1 MVWRKDDQFG
11 HKGQIRRELRHLHN
25 GNDIIVSLA
34 CHQNAGFNFT
44 HEDKWC
50 MEHKRNYSKY
60 DYHSLLSHS
69 TFALVPPGWGL
80 HTMRLLESMSVGCIP
95 VIIADGWVLP
105 FHEVLDWSQF
115 SIRVPEA
122 EWDTIPAL
130 LRMVPPP
137 LIEEMQR
144 KVVHVY
150 NTYFR
155 SKRDVLNVAL
165 GIVEAKLCPPQNHC
179 E

>member
-1 MVWRKDDQFG
+1 MLLLTW
-11 HKGQIRRELRHLHN
+11 KGTGPSFQSNHSMHATSVTLTKRFI
-25 GNDIIVSLA
+25 
-34 CHQNAGFNFT
+34 
-44 HEDKWC
+44 
-50 MEHKRNYSKY
+50 ME
-60 DYHSLLSHS
+60 
-69 TFALVPPGWGL
+69 AV
-80 HTMRLLESMSVGCIP
+80 VQ
-95 VIIADGWVLP
+95 
-105 FHEVLDWSQF
+105 VLDWSQF